1 MAEFTREEVVA
12 KIAAG
17 ESLEG
22 ANLNYADLR
31 GANLERANLFGAFLE
46 GTNLEGANLGRAKLS
61 GTNLY
66 WAYWLTSADL
76 QGARYSGTTEWPQG
90 FDLAETDAV
99 LVEDDD

>member
-22 ANLNYADLR
+22 ADLNYADLR
-31 GANLERANLFGAFLE
+31 GANLER
-46 GTNLEGANLGRAKLS
+46 ANLGRAKLS

>member
-22 ANLNYADLR
+22 AD
-31 GANLERANLFGAFLE
+31 
-46 GTNLEGANLGRAKLS
+46 LGRAKLS